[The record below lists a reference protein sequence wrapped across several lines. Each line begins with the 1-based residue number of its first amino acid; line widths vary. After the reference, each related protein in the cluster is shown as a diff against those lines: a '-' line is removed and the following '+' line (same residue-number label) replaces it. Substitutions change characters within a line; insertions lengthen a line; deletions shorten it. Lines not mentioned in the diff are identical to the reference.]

1 MIMQLSDFLACAYLS
16 KDNKKAS
23 FYLDNLDQIPAVISS
38 VESKGYLIKYFDGT
52 KFIIFL
58 FEPNKKELDLVY
70 EKEGDFVYYVDENYD
85 VGRIPDIEQV
95 LKEAIR
101 LNATDIHIEP
111 KPGYIVVRFRIDG
124 DLHIIY
130 QTIGEY
136 DEILNKIKIFA
147 GLDTMNREIEESSF
161 EFMGFMIRVSSVP
174 TLYGEK
180 LVFRLLHRSVSDL
193 KLNNLGLTDEMAAK
207 LKVLT
212 NKKGI
217 HLICGPTG
225 SGKNTTLHSLIK
237 EIDSVKYNI
246 ISIEDPVEYRN
257 ENITQLEVDNKRDR
271 TFDKLLRSILRQD
284 PDVLYIGE
292 IRDGE
297 TAEVAF
303 RSAITG
309 HIVFSTLHTKDVES
323 TFDRLYDLNLHKN
336 LVKAGLKTIV
346 NQRLV
351 KILCEKCKKRAEAPE
366 HIKKLGINYV
376 YQSCGCDYCNDGYK
390 GRLAIFSINAF
401 NDKTGEMEEIISMNE
416 SILNLLKY
424 GKIDIRTFEA
434 EYDL

>member
-16 KDNKKAS
+16 EDNKKAS
-23 FYLDNLDQIPAVISS
+23 FYLDNLDQISGVISS
-38 VESKGYLIKYFDGT
+38 IESKSYLIKNFDGT

-136 DEILNKIKIFA
+136 EEILNKIKIFA
-147 GLDTMNREIEESSF
+147 GLDTMNREIGETSF

-180 LVFRLLHRSVSDL
+180 LVFRLLHRSVSAL

-207 LKVLT
+207 
-212 NKKGI
+212 
-217 HLICGPTG
+217 
-225 SGKNTTLHSLIK
+225 
-237 EIDSVKYNI
+237 
-246 ISIEDPVEYRN
+246 
-257 ENITQLEVDNKRDR
+257 
-271 TFDKLLRSILRQD
+271 
-284 PDVLYIGE
+284 
-292 IRDGE
+292 
-297 TAEVAF
+297 
-303 RSAITG
+303 
-309 HIVFSTLHTKDVES
+309 
-323 TFDRLYDLNLHKN
+323 
-336 LVKAGLKTIV
+336 
-346 NQRLV
+346 
-351 KILCEKCKKRAEAPE
+351 
-366 HIKKLGINYV
+366 
-376 YQSCGCDYCNDGYK
+376 
-390 GRLAIFSINAF
+390 
-401 NDKTGEMEEIISMNE
+401 
-416 SILNLLKY
+416 
-424 GKIDIRTFEA
+424 
-434 EYDL
+434 